1 MKKYIFSV
9 VFLSTALLTS
19 CSLDETPQSKF
30 KESDAFANST
40 LTYVNSVAKV
50 YSEIGD
56 GIYGGTD
63 AIHCL
68 QEFTSDE
75 AILPGRQGDWV
86 DGGKWQNF

>member
-30 KESDAFANST
+30 KESEAFANST

-50 YSEIGD
+50 YSGSISLRLSGSVM
-56 GIYGGTD
+56 G
-63 AIHCL
+63 
-68 QEFTSDE
+68 Q
-75 AILPGRQGDWV
+75 
-86 DGGKWQNF
+86 

>member
-9 VFLSTALLTS
+9 VFLSAALFTS

-50 YSEIGD
+50 YSEIGVRMLS
-56 GIYGGTD
+56 TV
-63 AIHCL
+63 CRSL
-68 QEFTSDE
+68 LLMKLSSQE
-75 AILPGRQGDWV
+75 GRVTG
-86 DGGKWQNF
+86 

>member
-40 LTYVNSVAKV
+40 LTYVTLLLRFIRMIGGWNIWWYGCDPLSAGV
-50 YSEIGD
+50 Y
-56 GIYGGTD
+56 
-63 AIHCL
+63 
-68 QEFTSDE
+68 F
-75 AILPGRQGDWV
+75 R
-86 DGGKWQNF
+86 

>member
-30 KESDAFANST
+30 KESEAFANST

-56 GIYGGTD
+56 GIYVYGCDPLSAGVYFQMK
-63 AIHCL
+63 L
-68 QEFTSDE
+68 SFQE
-75 AILPGRQGDWV
+75 GRVTG
-86 DGGKWQNF
+86 

>member
-1 MKKYIFSV
+1 MKKYIFGMAL
-9 VFLSTALLTS
+9 LSTALLAA

-30 KESDAFANST
+30 KETDAFANAT

-68 QEFTSDE
+68 QEFTLTRPSSRD
-75 AILPGRQGDWV
+75 GRATG
-86 DGGKWQNF
+86 

>member
-1 MKKYIFSV
+1 MKKYIFGMAL
-9 VFLSTALLTS
+9 LSTALLAA

-30 KESDAFANST
+30 KETDAFANAT

-75 AILPGRQGDWV
+75 AILPGRQGD
-86 DGGKWQNF
+86 